1 MGQDQDDQF
10 WNLVAKRLSG
20 EATAEDLKALEQLLR
35 KNPELHYPL
44 QTITG
49 LWKHASPEARS
60 GTAPETRS
68 GTPPEGRSATAA
80 ETRSGTPGTPAEE
93 AFDRHLSR
101 MKSLGIEIGTTPEDQ
116 PDTGSGINRIR
127 TRRTRRGLVLAS
139 ILAMVTLAVGFLYR
153 SMIVSKPVGTTL
165 AANTLSEV
173 TTHYG
178 SRTNLYL
185 PDGTRVW
192 LNAGSSITYDKN
204 FGATGREVTLS
215 GEAFF
220 DVAPNPARPFLIH
233 AARIDIK
240 VLGTSF
246 NVKSYP
252 TDKTTETVL
261 IRGSIEVALKGK
273 THEKIILKPNEKLI
287 VANED
292 TVQQTHPV
300 VRTGNPPAAA
310 PEESHVTIRKPT
322 YEKNTGAIVETSWVH
337 DELIFQGEKF
347 SDLALKME
355 RWYGVSIHFA
365 DSGIED
371 MRLTGTFRDE
381 TIQEALEALKL
392 TAPFSYTINDNQI
405 TIAK

>member
-1 MGQDQDDQF
+1 MGQDQNEQF

-20 EATAEDLKALEQLLR
+20 EATPEDLKALEQLLR
-35 KNPELHYPL
+35 NNPELHYPL

-49 LWKHASPEARS
+49 LWKPTGPEAS
-60 GTAPETRS
+60 SE
-68 GTPPEGRSATAA
+68 AT
-80 ETRSGTPGTPAEE
+80 AEE

-101 MKSLGIEIGTTPEDQ
+101 MKSIGIEIGTPENEQ
-116 PDTGSGINRIR
+116 PEAELWTNLSR
-127 TRRTRRGLVLAS
+127 RRTRRRLVLS
-139 ILAMVTLAVGFLYR
+139 STLAIFIFAGFFIYR
-153 SMIVSKPVGTTL
+153 SMIDKPGGTTV

-204 FGATGREVTLS
+204 FGATGREVALS

-220 DVAPNPARPFLIH
+220 DVAPDPARPFLIH
-233 AARIDIK
+233 TARIDIK

-261 IRGSIEVALKGK
+261 IRGSIEVALKDK

-287 VANED
+287 IANED
-292 TVQQTHPV
+292 SVQQRHPGV
-300 VRTGNPPAAA
+300 GSGNPPATAMA
-310 PEESHVTIRKPT
+310 TEESQVTIRKPT
-322 YEKNTGAIVETSWVH
+322 YERNTGAIVETSWVN
-337 DELIFQGEKF
+337 DQLIFQDEKF

-355 RWYGVSIHFA
+355 RWYGISIRFA
-365 DSGIED
+365 DPGIED

-381 TIQEALEALKL
+381 TIQEALDALKL
-392 TAPFSYTINDNQI
+392 TARFSYTINDNQI